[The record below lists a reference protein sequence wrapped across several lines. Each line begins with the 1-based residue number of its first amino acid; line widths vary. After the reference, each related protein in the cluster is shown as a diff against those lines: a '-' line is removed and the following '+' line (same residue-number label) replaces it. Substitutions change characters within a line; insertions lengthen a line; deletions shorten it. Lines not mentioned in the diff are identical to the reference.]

1 MRCQAR
7 TTSRIKIDIAVDDQ
21 QAKPG
26 HAGKQGQQQ
35 QLPQVELAG
44 LVRQH
49 LANQYRPL
57 RPAENAPSAA
67 ITAAARAPAEADS
80 AHLPPRTLPGRHR
93 PSPPWQG

>member
-1 MRCQAR
+1 VNRPSGVSAIQNVQPL
-7 TTSRIKIDIAVDDQ
+7 VDPPAAASPVPEGVL

-35 QLPQVELAG
+35 RQLPQVELAG

-57 RPAENAPSAA
+57 RQHGGERR
-67 ITAAARAPAEADS
+67 IRGDHGGRTRA
-80 AHLPPRTLPGRHR
+80 G
-93 PSPPWQG
+93 GG

>member
-1 MRCQAR
+1 MRMRCQAR

-26 HAGKQGQQQ
+26 HAGKHGPQRR

-57 RPAENAPSAA
+57 RQHGGERR
-67 ITAAARAPAEADS
+67 IRGDHGGRTRAGG
-80 AHLPPRTLPGRHR
+80 GR
-93 PSPPWQG
+93 